1 MQKQLR
7 CNAEP
12 LVNFNSKGGPAKGAL
27 NKRCG
32 HFESKADGAQE
43 PECIPNT

>member
-1 MQKQLR
+1 MTYIAL
-7 CNAEP
+7 
-12 LVNFNSKGGPAKGAL
+12 KGRAL

-43 PECIPNT
+43 PECISNT